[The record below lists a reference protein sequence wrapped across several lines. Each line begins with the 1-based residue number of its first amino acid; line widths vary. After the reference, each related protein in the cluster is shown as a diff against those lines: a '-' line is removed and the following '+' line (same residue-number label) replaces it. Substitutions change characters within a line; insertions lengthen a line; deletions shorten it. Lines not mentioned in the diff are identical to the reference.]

1 MKFNIINIEFQ
12 TFHNITL
19 SALYEN
25 APLKQKHLKE
35 NNASFITKD
44 MWKAII
50 KRSQLTNVQLRSL
63 QFVIHDEVL
72 NFQGQILSFHEL
84 FHDKVK
90 NQRKDINGLIN
101 GLLHLNNV
109 KFSSHKYANDHCLWT
124 LWTLIICCVSLFV
137 YWFFQYSLQS
147 SQVI

>member
-12 TFHNITL
+12 TFHITL
-19 SALYEN
+19 SVLHEI

-44 MWKAII
+44 TWKAIM
-50 KRSQLTNVQLRSL
+50 KRSQLTKVQLRSL

-72 NFQGQILSFHEL
+72 NFHGQILSFHEL

-101 GLLHLNNV
+101 GLLHLSNV

-137 YWFFQYSLQS
+137 YWFFPYSLQS